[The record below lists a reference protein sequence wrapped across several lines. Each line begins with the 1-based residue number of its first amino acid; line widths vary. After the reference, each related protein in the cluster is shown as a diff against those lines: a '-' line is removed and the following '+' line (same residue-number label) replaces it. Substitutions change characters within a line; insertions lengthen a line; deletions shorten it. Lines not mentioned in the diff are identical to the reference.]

1 MAAANLVC
9 ARIMLC
15 YYNAAS
21 LTLATI
27 YVGAKM
33 KKTSDQPENGKPGK
47 VSESSSSGSELADR
61 LDSLSTRLGERKQ
74 VVDNI
79 DEKKGRANS
88 EGIAQAMRLSSE
100 FIAAIFVG
108 AGLGYLVD
116 TLAGTSPWGMIVLLF
131 LGFGAGIL
139 NVLRAAGKI
148 AETNLHLGAKIEPKN
163 DE

>member
-1 MAAANLVC
+1 MAGQEFAQK
-9 ARIMLC
+9 
-15 YYNAAS
+15 
-21 LTLATI
+21 

-33 KKTSDQPENGKPGK
+33 NKFPDQPETGKSSK
-47 VSESSSSGSELADR
+47 ASESSSSDSELADR
-61 LDSLSTRLGERKQ
+61 LDSLSSKLGKRKQ
-74 VVDNI
+74 VVENV

-148 AETNLHLGAKIEPKN
+148 AETNLHLNAKIEPKN

>member
-1 MAAANLVC
+1 
-9 ARIMLC
+9 
-15 YYNAAS
+15 
-21 LTLATI
+21 
-27 YVGAKM
+27 M
-33 KKTSDQPENGKPGK
+33 KKIQDKPENGNSSKA
-47 VSESSSSGSELADR
+47 SESSSSDSELADR
-61 LDSLSTRLGERKQ
+61 LDSLSTRLGKRKQ
-74 VVDNI
+74 VVENTNENDQ
-79 DEKKGRANS
+79 KANS
-88 EGIAQAMRLSSE
+88 AGIAQAMRLSSE

-148 AETNLHLGAKIEPKN
+148 AETNLHLSAKIEPKN

>member
-1 MAAANLVC
+1 MRATNLVC
-9 ARIMLC
+9 VRFVLC
-15 YYNAAS
+15 YYGAAS
-21 LTLATI
+21 QKLAENH
-27 YVGAKM
+27 VCAKM
-33 KKTSDQPENGKPGK
+33 KKIPNQPENKNPSAA
-47 VSESSSSGSELADR
+47 SEGSSSDSELADR
-61 LDSLSTRLGERKQ
+61 LDSLSTRLGKRKQ
-74 VVDNI
+74 AVENVDEN
-79 DEKKGRANS
+79 KGRANS

-148 AETNLHLGAKIEPKN
+148 AETNLHFSAKIEPKN

>member
-1 MAAANLVC
+1 M
-9 ARIMLC
+9 
-15 YYNAAS
+15 S
-21 LTLATI
+21 
-27 YVGAKM
+27 
-33 KKTSDQPENGKPGK
+33 KTPDQPETGKSSK
-47 VSESSSSGSELADR
+47 ASESSSSDSELADR
-61 LDSLSTRLGERKQ
+61 LDNLSSKLGKRNQAVEI
-74 VVDNI
+74 V
-79 DEKKGRANS
+79 DEKASRANS

-116 TLAGTSPWGMIVLLF
+116 TLAGSSPWGMIVLLF

-148 AETNLHLGAKIEPKN
+148 AKTNLHLSAKMEPKN

>member
-1 MAAANLVC
+1 MALK
-9 ARIMLC
+9 
-15 YYNAAS
+15 
-21 LTLATI
+21 
-27 YVGAKM
+27 YVGVNMNKFP
-33 KKTSDQPENGKPGK
+33 DRPENGKPSK
-47 VSESSSSGSELADR
+47 TSQSASSDSELADR
-61 LDSLSTRLGERKQ
+61 LDSLSSQLGKRKQ
-74 VVDNI
+74 VVENV

-116 TLAGTSPWGMIVLLF
+116 TLAGSSPWGMIVLLF
-131 LGFGAGIL
+131 LGFGAGVL

-148 AETNLHLGAKIEPKN
+148 AETNLHFSAKIEPKN

>member
-1 MAAANLVC
+1 MAA
-9 ARIMLC
+9 
-15 YYNAAS
+15 
-21 LTLATI
+21 I
-27 YVGAKM
+27 YFGAKM
-33 KKTSDQPENGKPGK
+33 NKFPDQPENGKSSK
-47 VSESSSSGSELADR
+47 ASESSSSDSELAVR
-61 LDSLSTRLGERKQ
+61 LDSLSTRLGKRKQ
-74 VVDNI
+74 VIENVDEN
-79 DEKKGRANS
+79 KGRANS

-131 LGFGAGIL
+131 LGFGAGVL

-148 AETNLHLGAKIEPKN
+148 AETNLHLNAKIEPKN